1 MDPQQKKLAEVG
13 MVLARISNF
22 DNRRLDPA
30 VAKDWKVMLDRQLG
44 WHWSIEAAVEVV
56 LDHFSLPDPP
66 YFTVG
71 LLVDGLKREMRLTP
85 RDIETDVRVAKRL
98 GLIPEGHDRRVPLP
112 VDVARRLADY
122 RAGVNASLPA
132 VEDGP
137 NVSPLQLDVGRR
149 V

>member
-1 MDPQQKKLAEVG
+1 

-30 VAKDWKVMLDRQLG
+30 VARDWKVMIDRGLSGRWSLD
-44 WHWSIEAAVEVV
+44 AAMEVV
-56 LDHFSLPDPP
+56 FDHFVLPDPP

-85 RDIETDVRVAKRL
+85 RDVEIDVRVAKRL
-98 GLIPEGHDRRVPLP
+98 GFLPDDHDRRVPLP

-122 RAGVNASLPA
+122 RAGVNASLPEM
-132 VEDGP
+132 VDGP
-137 NVSPLQLDVGRR
+137 VVSPLKLDVGRR